1 MSKTANKTLIGAFAV
16 GAAALLLLAVAVFG
30 SGMLFK
36 ETARFVLF
44 FDRSVSGLSVG
55 SPVVFQGVPVGRV
68 TDIRLVG
75 TLDKLSFA
83 APVFIELDLENQRFM
98 SEGNEDLERKDYLD
112 ELIRHG
118 LRANLATQSLL
129 TGQLM
134 VELSFVRGG
143 DPADAQVTEAFG
155 VPRIPTIPSKLDSI
169 WHKLT
174 TLPIEQI
181 AANILSVS
189 QGLDRAVNGGHFQRM
204 IAGMDELLAQVREL
218 SVHVDATLK
227 SVHTLADACADL
239 ADKATPG
246 LTRALDET
254 ARTLVSVSTAA
265 KQAEKTMLA
274 ANGIVDGNSLT
285 VIELTRALREISDAA
300 RAVRVLAN
308 TLERNPEILL
318 RGKGARQ

>member
-1 MSKTANKTLIGAFAV
+1 MSKTANKTLIGAFTV

-75 TLDKLSFA
+75 NLDKLSFA
-83 APVFIELDLENQRFM
+83 APVFIELDLENQHFL
-98 SEGNEDLERKDYLD
+98 SNGNSHLDGKEYLD

-134 VELSFVRGG
+134 VELSFVRENN
-143 DPADAQVTEAFG
+143 PAATQVTESFG
-155 VPRIPTIPSKLDSI
+155 VLRIPTIPSKLDSI

-189 QGLDRAVNGGHFQRM
+189 QGLDKAVNGGHFQHM
-204 IAGMDELLAQVREL
+204 LAGMDELLSQVREL
-218 SVHVDATLK
+218 SVHVDVTLK
-227 SVHTLADACADL
+227 SINALAEACSDL

-246 LTRALDET
+246 LTRALNET
-254 ARTLVSVSTAA
+254 TKTLTSVSAA
-265 KQAEKTMLA
+265 AHQAEKTMVA
-274 ANGIVDGNSLT
+274 ASGIVDRNGLT
-285 VIELTRALREISDAA
+285 VIELTKALREIADAA

>member
-1 MSKTANKTLIGAFAV
+1 
-16 GAAALLLLAVAVFG
+16 
-30 SGMLFK
+30 
-36 ETARFVLF
+36 
-44 FDRSVSGLSVG
+44 
-55 SPVVFQGVPVGRV
+55 
-68 TDIRLVG
+68 
-75 TLDKLSFA
+75 
-83 APVFIELDLENQRFM
+83 M

>member
-1 MSKTANKTLIGAFAV
+1 MSKTANKTLIGAFTI
-16 GAAALLLLAVAVFG
+16 GAAALLLLAIAVFG

-75 TLDKLSFA
+75 DLDKLSFA
-83 APVFIELDLENQRFM
+83 APVFIELDLQNQRFLT
-98 SEGNEDLERKDYLD
+98 NENEHLNGREYLD

-134 VELSFVRGG
+134 VELSFVREEN
-143 DPADAQVTEAFG
+143 PAATQVAESFG
-155 VPRIPTIPSKLDSI
+155 VPQIPTIPSKLDSI

-174 TLPIEQI
+174 SLPIEQI
-181 AANILSVS
+181 AANILSVT
-189 QGLDRAVNGGHFQRM
+189 QGLDKAINGGHFQHLLT
-204 IAGMDELLAQVREL
+204 GMDELLAQVREL
-218 SVHVDATLK
+218 SVNVDVTLK
-227 SVHTLADACADL
+227 SVHDLADACAAL

-254 ARTLVSVSTAA
+254 TKTLHSVSAA
-265 KQAEKTMLA
+265 AHQAEKTMIA
-274 ANGIVDGNSLT
+274 ASGIVDRNGLT
-285 VIELTRALREISDAA
+285 VIELTRALREIADAA

-308 TLERNPEILL
+308 ALEHNPEILL